1 MTEHLRQIFRAW
13 LIGVV
18 ILFPLYGI
26 EEFGNAWA
34 SPTGETTMS
43 ADTGANSEPPIGKR
57 QGQSPKLKPGE
68 GQGGKSM
75 HKRHGQS
82 PKNKSASKGA
92 TTTPSAEG
100 RQGQSP
106 SNE

>member
-1 MTEHLRQIFRAW
+1 MTEHWRRIFRAG

-26 EEFGNAWA
+26 DGFGSAWA
-34 SPTGETTMS
+34 SPTGETMS
-43 ADTGANSEPPIGKR
+43 GDTGSNSGPPIGKR
-57 QGQSPKLKPGE
+57 QGQSPKLKPGD
-68 GQGGKSM
+68 GQGGKSV

-92 TTTPSAEG
+92 TNTPSAEG